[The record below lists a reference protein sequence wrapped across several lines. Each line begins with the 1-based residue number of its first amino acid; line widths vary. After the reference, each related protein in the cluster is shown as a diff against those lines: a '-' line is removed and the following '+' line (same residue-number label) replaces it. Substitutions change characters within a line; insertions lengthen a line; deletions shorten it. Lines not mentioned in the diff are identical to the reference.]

1 MTQLKICV
9 LGAFAVGK
17 TSLVGRFT
25 RGIFSDRYLAT
36 LGVKIDRKVVTCD
49 GQQVKLIL
57 WDMAGEDEFAKV
69 SMTYLRGAHGYLL
82 VTDGTRRAT
91 LDQAIILERR
101 VRDTVGAIP
110 FVVLLNKHD
119 LESYWEIGNAE
130 LAALTRRQWVVQ
142 RTSAKSGDGVDLAF
156 EVLTRLVLQQRETRT
171 GDAKPDQ
178 A

>member
-36 LGVKIDRKVVTCD
+36 LGVKIDRKVLTVD
-49 GQQVKLIL
+49 GQSIKLIL

-69 SMTYLRGAHGYLL
+69 SMAYLRGAHGFLL
-82 VTDGTRRAT
+82 VTDGTRRST

-101 VRDTVGAIP
+101 VRDTIGAIP
-110 FVVLLNKHD
+110 FVALLNKYD
-119 LESYWEIGNAE
+119 LESHWEISNAE
-130 LAALTRRQWVVQ
+130 LAALARRNWTLQK
-142 RTSAKSGDGVDLAF
+142 TSAKSGDGVEQAF
-156 EVLTRLVLQQRETRT
+156 ATLTRLVLQPPETRT
-171 GDAKPDQ
+171 GELPPPSA
-178 A
+178 